1 MRIVLA
7 GASGQVGRRVLALL
21 RADGHVVN
29 AITGRDLTRTDAV
42 TGLAEGCEVVISCA
56 GASVSMRAKDKRS
69 YGQVDPVLNR
79 NLLEESLRA
88 GAKRFV
94 YLGVH
99 VQESYAHTAYV
110 RAHESFVEALRKAEI
125 SSTVV
130 RPTGIFSA
138 FEDLLPMARKGILPL
153 IGNGLARTN
162 PIDPQDVAELVAKY
176 LSAGPADLPCGGP
189 EVLTRAQIN
198 EIVGRSVGKPKA
210 WMPKVPAGLVRM
222 EAKLVARF
230 HPRIAELM
238 EFFSEVASQDCIAPI
253 QGQRRMADYYASC

>member
-1 MRIVLA
+1 M
-7 GASGQVGRRVLALL
+7 G
-21 RADGHVVN
+21 
-29 AITGRDLTRTDAV
+29 
-42 TGLAEGCEVVISCA
+42 
-56 GASVSMRAKDKRS
+56 AKDKRG

-94 YLGVH
+94 YLSVH
-99 VQESYAHTAYV
+99 VQEGYAHTAYV
-110 RAHESFVEALRKAEI
+110 RAHESFVEYLRKAPI
-125 SSTVV
+125 SSTVI
-130 RPTGIFSA
+130 RPNGIFSE

-162 PIDPQDVAELVAKY
+162 PIDPQDVAELVVKC

-189 EVLTRAQIN
+189 EVFTRAQIN

-210 WMPKVPAGLVRM
+210 WMPKVPAGLVRV
-222 EAKLVARF
+222 EARLVSHF
-230 HPRIAELM
+230 NPRIGELM
-238 EFFSEVASQDCIAPI
+238 EFFSAVATQDCIAPI